1 MSDDVARDV
10 KKLTLPALTAMVVGS
25 MVGAGVF
32 QLPSRFASQTGVYG
46 AVIAWAIAGTGM
58 LMLAFV
64 FQTLA
69 NRKPELNNGVYVYAR
84 EGFGVYPGFIS
95 AVGFWASAC
104 AGNAFYWVLI
114 MTTLS
119 QLFPPLEPILGSG
132 DTWWAFLISVAAVW
146 AFFLLIRQGVEGA
159 AWINAIVTAAKLVPL
174 LLFLVLVIVFFKP
187 NVFVSNLTGGYHLPG
202 GDSLFQQVQGTMLI
216 TVFVFLGIEGASVY
230 SRYAK
235 KRSHVGSATVVG
247 FLSVLALFASI
258 SILSYGILPKDQIA
272 NLQQPSIGGVLEEVT
287 GAWGGNLIRVGLI
300 VSVLGA
306 YLAWQLLAADVVYAA
321 AKDNDFPSY
330 FGKTNRHD
338 APQNAVLWTSV
349 LVSLILFAVQFLG
362 NALDFTLDLTAALA
376 LAPFA
381 LASGYAVKI
390 AITRDGY
397 GASSP
402 GGRTRDLVIAV
413 ISTAYTLFLLWAA
426 GYVFLFL
433 SCLLIAP
440 ATLLYYF
447 ARREARAKY
456 FTRAGLVIFIV
467 IVVGA
472 IVGIVLIATGVVH
485 IEPPAPAEPPYL
497 PHE

>member
-1 MSDDVARDV
+1 MSEQTETATR
-10 KKLTLPALTAMVVGS
+10 KLSLPTLTAMVVGS

-46 AVIAWAIAGTGM
+46 AIIAWAIAGTGM

-64 FQTLA
+64 FQNLA
-69 NRKPELNNGVYVYAR
+69 NRKPQLDNGVYVYAR
-84 EGFGVYPGFIS
+84 EGFGVFPGFIS

-119 QLFPPLEPILGSG
+119 QLFPPLEPVLGQG

-146 AFFLLIRQGVEGA
+146 AFFLLIRQGVKEA

-174 LLFLVLVIVFFKP
+174 LLFLVLVIFFFKP
-187 NVFVSNLTGGYHLPG
+187 HVFAANLTGGYDVPG
-202 GDSLFQQVQGTMLI
+202 GDALFAQVQGTMLI

-235 KRSHVGSATVVG
+235 KRSHVGTATVIG

-258 SILSYGILPKDQIA
+258 SILSYGILPKEQIA
-272 NLQQPSIGGVLEEVT
+272 QLQQPSIGGVLESVT
-287 GAWGGNLIRVGLI
+287 GPWGGNFIRVGLI
-300 VSVLGA
+300 ISVLGA

-321 AKDNDFPSY
+321 ARDKDFPSY
-330 FGKTNRHD
+330 FGKVNKHD
-338 APQNAVLWTSV
+338 APANAVLWTSV
-349 LVSLILFAVQFLG
+349 LVSLVLFAVQFLG

-381 LASGYAVKI
+381 LASAYAVKI
-390 AITRDGY
+390 AITKDGY
-397 GASSP
+397 QGEK
-402 GGRTRDLVIAV
+402 GRTRDLVIAV

-447 ARREARAKY
+447 ARREARAKV
-456 FTRAGLVIFIV
+456 FTRAGLVVFIV
-467 IVVGA
+467 IVIGA
-472 IVGIVLIATGVVH
+472 IVGIVLLATGVVH